1 MNSLTLIRLDLQ
13 AKQPGEGFPVFTI
26 VNLPRSVSL
35 EEKKSCSY
43 PALSWRS
50 CQRAWYR
57 YAVSVVT
64 RVSS

>member
-1 MNSLTLIRLDLQ
+1 MDSLTLIRLDLQ
-13 AKQPGEGFPVFTI
+13 AKQPGEGFPVLTI

-43 PALSWRS
+43 PALSWRY
-50 CQRAWYR
+50 CQRELYR
-57 YAVSVVT
+57 YAVSVVV